1 MKNQKNTLLKYGFEF
16 IVVFLGLL
24 LSLAIDN
31 YSKKAEKLKK
41 KNTLLIELEESITND
56 VVQLG
61 IVNKSLDQAIESVK
75 FILEDGK
82 KSDSLIAFHVS
93 NISAKTAISF
103 FPQKGI
109 YSQLINSNS
118 FELIDNTKLRSRIID
133 LYEHLEDRKDA
144 ADLKNDFFVESFDK
158 SILNKIN
165 YRIQIVEV
173 DNSVDLNTKIINY
186 EVDQD
191 ILIDKVFIGYITN
204 AEKRIYYY
212 KELLKKYKNVM
223 SEILLILN
231 KYWLNIKRKNYTF
244 RIYNSKSTK
253 MNIKTIFKINIA
265 LLFLQALPLYI
276 SLFSPEFKMM
286 LTTDAF
292 GSDPSPDAIIIFE
305 QFALVLGLLVLGII
319 SLVYGSLSFTD
330 INVLKRISFLLFALS
345 GFFALPDLINVFTG
359 QPTAPLPVII
369 MGLITLGL
377 FYYGSKKGTI

>member
-1 MKNQKNTLLKYGFEF
+1 MKNQKNTLLKYGRDLFFEF

-31 YSKKAEKLKK
+31 YRKKAEKLKK

-103 FPQKGI
+103 FPERGI

-118 FELIDNTKLRSRIID
+118 FELIDNAKLRSRLVD
-133 LYEHLEDRKDA
+133 LYEHLEDRKEA

-191 ILIDKVFIGYITN
+191 ILSDKVFIGYITN

-231 KYWLNIKRKNYTF
+231 KY
-244 RIYNSKSTK
+244 
-253 MNIKTIFKINIA
+253 
-265 LLFLQALPLYI
+265 
-276 SLFSPEFKMM
+276 
-286 LTTDAF
+286 
-292 GSDPSPDAIIIFE
+292 
-305 QFALVLGLLVLGII
+305 
-319 SLVYGSLSFTD
+319 
-330 INVLKRISFLLFALS
+330 
-345 GFFALPDLINVFTG
+345 
-359 QPTAPLPVII
+359 
-369 MGLITLGL
+369 
-377 FYYGSKKGTI
+377 

>member
-56 VVQLG
+56 VIQLG

-75 FILEDGK
+75 FILEDGR

-103 FPQKGI
+103 FPQRGI

-191 ILIDKVFIGYITN
+191 ILSDKVFIGYITN

-231 KYWLNIKRKNYTF
+231 KY
-244 RIYNSKSTK
+244 
-253 MNIKTIFKINIA
+253 
-265 LLFLQALPLYI
+265 
-276 SLFSPEFKMM
+276 
-286 LTTDAF
+286 
-292 GSDPSPDAIIIFE
+292 
-305 QFALVLGLLVLGII
+305 
-319 SLVYGSLSFTD
+319 
-330 INVLKRISFLLFALS
+330 
-345 GFFALPDLINVFTG
+345 
-359 QPTAPLPVII
+359 
-369 MGLITLGL
+369 
-377 FYYGSKKGTI
+377 

>member
-1 MKNQKNTLLKYGFEF
+1 MKNQKNTLLKYGRDLFFEF

-31 YSKKAEKLKK
+31 YRKKAEKLKK

-103 FPQKGI
+103 FPERGI

-231 KYWLNIKRKNYTF
+231 KY
-244 RIYNSKSTK
+244 
-253 MNIKTIFKINIA
+253 
-265 LLFLQALPLYI
+265 
-276 SLFSPEFKMM
+276 
-286 LTTDAF
+286 
-292 GSDPSPDAIIIFE
+292 
-305 QFALVLGLLVLGII
+305 
-319 SLVYGSLSFTD
+319 
-330 INVLKRISFLLFALS
+330 
-345 GFFALPDLINVFTG
+345 
-359 QPTAPLPVII
+359 
-369 MGLITLGL
+369 
-377 FYYGSKKGTI
+377 

>member
-1 MKNQKNTLLKYGFEF
+1 MKNQKNTLLKYGRDLFFEF

-31 YSKKAEKLKK
+31 YRKKAEKLKK

-56 VVQLG
+56 VVRLG

-191 ILIDKVFIGYITN
+191 ILSDKVFIGYITN

-231 KYWLNIKRKNYTF
+231 KY
-244 RIYNSKSTK
+244 
-253 MNIKTIFKINIA
+253 
-265 LLFLQALPLYI
+265 
-276 SLFSPEFKMM
+276 
-286 LTTDAF
+286 
-292 GSDPSPDAIIIFE
+292 
-305 QFALVLGLLVLGII
+305 
-319 SLVYGSLSFTD
+319 
-330 INVLKRISFLLFALS
+330 
-345 GFFALPDLINVFTG
+345 
-359 QPTAPLPVII
+359 
-369 MGLITLGL
+369 
-377 FYYGSKKGTI
+377 

>member
-56 VVQLG
+56 VIQLG

-75 FILEDGK
+75 FLLEDGR

-191 ILIDKVFIGYITN
+191 ILSDKVFIGYITN

-231 KYWLNIKRKNYTF
+231 KY
-244 RIYNSKSTK
+244 
-253 MNIKTIFKINIA
+253 
-265 LLFLQALPLYI
+265 
-276 SLFSPEFKMM
+276 
-286 LTTDAF
+286 
-292 GSDPSPDAIIIFE
+292 
-305 QFALVLGLLVLGII
+305 
-319 SLVYGSLSFTD
+319 
-330 INVLKRISFLLFALS
+330 
-345 GFFALPDLINVFTG
+345 
-359 QPTAPLPVII
+359 
-369 MGLITLGL
+369 
-377 FYYGSKKGTI
+377 

>member
-31 YSKKAEKLKK
+31 YSKKVEKLKK

-56 VVQLG
+56 VIQLG

-75 FILEDGK
+75 FLLEDGR

-191 ILIDKVFIGYITN
+191 ILSDKVFIGYITN

-231 KYWLNIKRKNYTF
+231 KY
-244 RIYNSKSTK
+244 
-253 MNIKTIFKINIA
+253 
-265 LLFLQALPLYI
+265 
-276 SLFSPEFKMM
+276 
-286 LTTDAF
+286 
-292 GSDPSPDAIIIFE
+292 
-305 QFALVLGLLVLGII
+305 
-319 SLVYGSLSFTD
+319 
-330 INVLKRISFLLFALS
+330 
-345 GFFALPDLINVFTG
+345 
-359 QPTAPLPVII
+359 
-369 MGLITLGL
+369 
-377 FYYGSKKGTI
+377 

>member
-31 YSKKAEKLKK
+31 YSKKVEKLKK

-56 VVQLG
+56 VIQLG
-61 IVNKSLDQAIESVK
+61 IVNKSLDQAIESIE
-75 FILEDGK
+75 FILDDGR

-103 FPQKGI
+103 FPQRGI

-191 ILIDKVFIGYITN
+191 ILSDKVFIGYITN

-231 KYWLNIKRKNYTF
+231 KY
-244 RIYNSKSTK
+244 
-253 MNIKTIFKINIA
+253 
-265 LLFLQALPLYI
+265 
-276 SLFSPEFKMM
+276 
-286 LTTDAF
+286 
-292 GSDPSPDAIIIFE
+292 
-305 QFALVLGLLVLGII
+305 
-319 SLVYGSLSFTD
+319 
-330 INVLKRISFLLFALS
+330 
-345 GFFALPDLINVFTG
+345 
-359 QPTAPLPVII
+359 
-369 MGLITLGL
+369 
-377 FYYGSKKGTI
+377 

>member
-56 VVQLG
+56 VIQLG

-75 FILEDGK
+75 FILEDGR

-191 ILIDKVFIGYITN
+191 ILSDKVFIGYITN

-231 KYWLNIKRKNYTF
+231 KY
-244 RIYNSKSTK
+244 
-253 MNIKTIFKINIA
+253 
-265 LLFLQALPLYI
+265 
-276 SLFSPEFKMM
+276 
-286 LTTDAF
+286 
-292 GSDPSPDAIIIFE
+292 
-305 QFALVLGLLVLGII
+305 
-319 SLVYGSLSFTD
+319 
-330 INVLKRISFLLFALS
+330 
-345 GFFALPDLINVFTG
+345 
-359 QPTAPLPVII
+359 
-369 MGLITLGL
+369 
-377 FYYGSKKGTI
+377 

>member
-75 FILEDGK
+75 FLLEDGR

-191 ILIDKVFIGYITN
+191 ILSDKVFIGYITN

-231 KYWLNIKRKNYTF
+231 KY
-244 RIYNSKSTK
+244 
-253 MNIKTIFKINIA
+253 
-265 LLFLQALPLYI
+265 
-276 SLFSPEFKMM
+276 
-286 LTTDAF
+286 
-292 GSDPSPDAIIIFE
+292 
-305 QFALVLGLLVLGII
+305 
-319 SLVYGSLSFTD
+319 
-330 INVLKRISFLLFALS
+330 
-345 GFFALPDLINVFTG
+345 
-359 QPTAPLPVII
+359 
-369 MGLITLGL
+369 
-377 FYYGSKKGTI
+377 

>member
-1 MKNQKNTLLKYGFEF
+1 LKNQKNTLLKYGFEF

-56 VVQLG
+56 VIQLG

-75 FILEDGK
+75 FLLEDGR

-191 ILIDKVFIGYITN
+191 ILSDKVFIGYITN

-231 KYWLNIKRKNYTF
+231 KY
-244 RIYNSKSTK
+244 
-253 MNIKTIFKINIA
+253 
-265 LLFLQALPLYI
+265 
-276 SLFSPEFKMM
+276 
-286 LTTDAF
+286 
-292 GSDPSPDAIIIFE
+292 
-305 QFALVLGLLVLGII
+305 
-319 SLVYGSLSFTD
+319 
-330 INVLKRISFLLFALS
+330 
-345 GFFALPDLINVFTG
+345 
-359 QPTAPLPVII
+359 
-369 MGLITLGL
+369 
-377 FYYGSKKGTI
+377 

>member
-56 VVQLG
+56 VIQLG

-75 FILEDGK
+75 FLLEDGR

-118 FELIDNTKLRSRIID
+118 FELIDNTKLRSSIID

-231 KYWLNIKRKNYTF
+231 KY
-244 RIYNSKSTK
+244 
-253 MNIKTIFKINIA
+253 
-265 LLFLQALPLYI
+265 
-276 SLFSPEFKMM
+276 
-286 LTTDAF
+286 
-292 GSDPSPDAIIIFE
+292 
-305 QFALVLGLLVLGII
+305 
-319 SLVYGSLSFTD
+319 
-330 INVLKRISFLLFALS
+330 
-345 GFFALPDLINVFTG
+345 
-359 QPTAPLPVII
+359 
-369 MGLITLGL
+369 
-377 FYYGSKKGTI
+377 

>member
-319 SLVYGSLSFTD
+319 TLVYGSLSFTD

>member
-1 MKNQKNTLLKYGFEF
+1 LKNKKNTLLKYVFEF

-31 YSKKAEKLKK
+31 YSKKVEKLKK

-56 VVQLG
+56 VIQLG

-75 FILEDGK
+75 FLLEDGR

-191 ILIDKVFIGYITN
+191 ILSDKVFIGYITN

-231 KYWLNIKRKNYTF
+231 NY
-244 RIYNSKSTK
+244 
-253 MNIKTIFKINIA
+253 
-265 LLFLQALPLYI
+265 
-276 SLFSPEFKMM
+276 
-286 LTTDAF
+286 
-292 GSDPSPDAIIIFE
+292 
-305 QFALVLGLLVLGII
+305 
-319 SLVYGSLSFTD
+319 
-330 INVLKRISFLLFALS
+330 
-345 GFFALPDLINVFTG
+345 
-359 QPTAPLPVII
+359 
-369 MGLITLGL
+369 
-377 FYYGSKKGTI
+377 

>member
-1 MKNQKNTLLKYGFEF
+1 MKNQKNTLLKYGRDLFFEF

-31 YSKKAEKLKK
+31 YRKKAEKLKK

-103 FPQKGI
+103 FPERGI

-118 FELIDNTKLRSRIID
+118 FELIDNAKLRSRLVD
-133 LYEHLEDRKDA
+133 LYEHLEDRKEA

-231 KYWLNIKRKNYTF
+231 KY
-244 RIYNSKSTK
+244 
-253 MNIKTIFKINIA
+253 
-265 LLFLQALPLYI
+265 
-276 SLFSPEFKMM
+276 
-286 LTTDAF
+286 
-292 GSDPSPDAIIIFE
+292 
-305 QFALVLGLLVLGII
+305 
-319 SLVYGSLSFTD
+319 
-330 INVLKRISFLLFALS
+330 
-345 GFFALPDLINVFTG
+345 
-359 QPTAPLPVII
+359 
-369 MGLITLGL
+369 
-377 FYYGSKKGTI
+377 

>member
-1 MKNQKNTLLKYGFEF
+1 LKNQKNTLLKYGRDLFFEF

-31 YSKKAEKLKK
+31 YRKKAEKLKK

-103 FPQKGI
+103 FPERGI

-118 FELIDNTKLRSRIID
+118 FELIDNAKLRSRLVD
-133 LYEHLEDRKDA
+133 LYEHLEDRKEA

-191 ILIDKVFIGYITN
+191 ILSDKVFIGYITN

-231 KYWLNIKRKNYTF
+231 KY
-244 RIYNSKSTK
+244 
-253 MNIKTIFKINIA
+253 
-265 LLFLQALPLYI
+265 
-276 SLFSPEFKMM
+276 
-286 LTTDAF
+286 
-292 GSDPSPDAIIIFE
+292 
-305 QFALVLGLLVLGII
+305 
-319 SLVYGSLSFTD
+319 
-330 INVLKRISFLLFALS
+330 
-345 GFFALPDLINVFTG
+345 
-359 QPTAPLPVII
+359 
-369 MGLITLGL
+369 
-377 FYYGSKKGTI
+377 

>member
-56 VVQLG
+56 VIQLG

-75 FILEDGK
+75 FLLEDGR

-231 KYWLNIKRKNYTF
+231 KY
-244 RIYNSKSTK
+244 
-253 MNIKTIFKINIA
+253 
-265 LLFLQALPLYI
+265 
-276 SLFSPEFKMM
+276 
-286 LTTDAF
+286 
-292 GSDPSPDAIIIFE
+292 
-305 QFALVLGLLVLGII
+305 
-319 SLVYGSLSFTD
+319 
-330 INVLKRISFLLFALS
+330 
-345 GFFALPDLINVFTG
+345 
-359 QPTAPLPVII
+359 
-369 MGLITLGL
+369 
-377 FYYGSKKGTI
+377 

>member
-56 VVQLG
+56 VIQLG

-75 FILEDGK
+75 FLLEDGR

-118 FELIDNTKLRSRIID
+118 FELIDNTKLRSSIID

-191 ILIDKVFIGYITN
+191 ILSDKVFIGYITN

-231 KYWLNIKRKNYTF
+231 KY
-244 RIYNSKSTK
+244 
-253 MNIKTIFKINIA
+253 
-265 LLFLQALPLYI
+265 
-276 SLFSPEFKMM
+276 
-286 LTTDAF
+286 
-292 GSDPSPDAIIIFE
+292 
-305 QFALVLGLLVLGII
+305 
-319 SLVYGSLSFTD
+319 
-330 INVLKRISFLLFALS
+330 
-345 GFFALPDLINVFTG
+345 
-359 QPTAPLPVII
+359 
-369 MGLITLGL
+369 
-377 FYYGSKKGTI
+377 

>member
-31 YSKKAEKLKK
+31 YSKKVEKLKK

-56 VVQLG
+56 VIQLG
-61 IVNKSLDQAIESVK
+61 IVNKSLDQAIESIE
-75 FILEDGK
+75 FILDDGR

-103 FPQKGI
+103 FPQRGI

-191 ILIDKVFIGYITN
+191 ILSDKVFIGYITN

-231 KYWLNIKRKNYTF
+231 KH
-244 RIYNSKSTK
+244 
-253 MNIKTIFKINIA
+253 
-265 LLFLQALPLYI
+265 
-276 SLFSPEFKMM
+276 
-286 LTTDAF
+286 
-292 GSDPSPDAIIIFE
+292 
-305 QFALVLGLLVLGII
+305 
-319 SLVYGSLSFTD
+319 
-330 INVLKRISFLLFALS
+330 
-345 GFFALPDLINVFTG
+345 
-359 QPTAPLPVII
+359 
-369 MGLITLGL
+369 
-377 FYYGSKKGTI
+377 

>member
-31 YSKKAEKLKK
+31 YSKKVEKLKK

-56 VVQLG
+56 VIQLG

-75 FILEDGK
+75 FILEDGR

-118 FELIDNTKLRSRIID
+118 FELIDNTKLRSSIID

-231 KYWLNIKRKNYTF
+231 KY
-244 RIYNSKSTK
+244 
-253 MNIKTIFKINIA
+253 
-265 LLFLQALPLYI
+265 
-276 SLFSPEFKMM
+276 
-286 LTTDAF
+286 
-292 GSDPSPDAIIIFE
+292 
-305 QFALVLGLLVLGII
+305 
-319 SLVYGSLSFTD
+319 
-330 INVLKRISFLLFALS
+330 
-345 GFFALPDLINVFTG
+345 
-359 QPTAPLPVII
+359 
-369 MGLITLGL
+369 
-377 FYYGSKKGTI
+377 

>member
-1 MKNQKNTLLKYGFEF
+1 MKNQKNTLLKYGRDLFFEF

-31 YSKKAEKLKK
+31 YRKKAEKLKK

-103 FPQKGI
+103 FPERGI

-118 FELIDNTKLRSRIID
+118 FELIDNAKLRSRIVD
-133 LYEHLEDRKDA
+133 LYEHLEDRKEA

-191 ILIDKVFIGYITN
+191 ILSDKVFIGYITN

-231 KYWLNIKRKNYTF
+231 KY
-244 RIYNSKSTK
+244 
-253 MNIKTIFKINIA
+253 
-265 LLFLQALPLYI
+265 
-276 SLFSPEFKMM
+276 
-286 LTTDAF
+286 
-292 GSDPSPDAIIIFE
+292 
-305 QFALVLGLLVLGII
+305 
-319 SLVYGSLSFTD
+319 
-330 INVLKRISFLLFALS
+330 
-345 GFFALPDLINVFTG
+345 
-359 QPTAPLPVII
+359 
-369 MGLITLGL
+369 
-377 FYYGSKKGTI
+377 

>member
-1 MKNQKNTLLKYGFEF
+1 LKNKKNTLLKYVFEF

-31 YSKKAEKLKK
+31 YSKKVEKLKK

-56 VVQLG
+56 VIQLG

-75 FILEDGK
+75 FLLEDGR

-191 ILIDKVFIGYITN
+191 ILSDKVFIGYITN

-231 KYWLNIKRKNYTF
+231 KY
-244 RIYNSKSTK
+244 
-253 MNIKTIFKINIA
+253 
-265 LLFLQALPLYI
+265 
-276 SLFSPEFKMM
+276 
-286 LTTDAF
+286 
-292 GSDPSPDAIIIFE
+292 
-305 QFALVLGLLVLGII
+305 
-319 SLVYGSLSFTD
+319 
-330 INVLKRISFLLFALS
+330 
-345 GFFALPDLINVFTG
+345 
-359 QPTAPLPVII
+359 
-369 MGLITLGL
+369 
-377 FYYGSKKGTI
+377 

>member
-31 YSKKAEKLKK
+31 YSKKVEKLKK

-56 VVQLG
+56 VIQLG

-75 FILEDGK
+75 FILEDGR

-191 ILIDKVFIGYITN
+191 ILSDKVFIGYITN

-231 KYWLNIKRKNYTF
+231 KY
-244 RIYNSKSTK
+244 
-253 MNIKTIFKINIA
+253 
-265 LLFLQALPLYI
+265 
-276 SLFSPEFKMM
+276 
-286 LTTDAF
+286 
-292 GSDPSPDAIIIFE
+292 
-305 QFALVLGLLVLGII
+305 
-319 SLVYGSLSFTD
+319 
-330 INVLKRISFLLFALS
+330 
-345 GFFALPDLINVFTG
+345 
-359 QPTAPLPVII
+359 
-369 MGLITLGL
+369 
-377 FYYGSKKGTI
+377 

>member
-56 VVQLG
+56 VIQLG

-75 FILEDGK
+75 FLLEDGR

-191 ILIDKVFIGYITN
+191 ILSDKVFIGYITN

-231 KYWLNIKRKNYTF
+231 KH
-244 RIYNSKSTK
+244 
-253 MNIKTIFKINIA
+253 
-265 LLFLQALPLYI
+265 
-276 SLFSPEFKMM
+276 
-286 LTTDAF
+286 
-292 GSDPSPDAIIIFE
+292 
-305 QFALVLGLLVLGII
+305 
-319 SLVYGSLSFTD
+319 
-330 INVLKRISFLLFALS
+330 
-345 GFFALPDLINVFTG
+345 
-359 QPTAPLPVII
+359 
-369 MGLITLGL
+369 
-377 FYYGSKKGTI
+377 

>member
-1 MKNQKNTLLKYGFEF
+1 LKNQKNTLLKYGFEF

-31 YSKKAEKLKK
+31 YSKKVEKLKK

-56 VVQLG
+56 VIQLG
-61 IVNKSLDQAIESVK
+61 IVNKSLDQAIESIE
-75 FILEDGK
+75 FILDDGR

-103 FPQKGI
+103 FPQRGI

-191 ILIDKVFIGYITN
+191 ILSDKVFIGYITN

-231 KYWLNIKRKNYTF
+231 KH
-244 RIYNSKSTK
+244 
-253 MNIKTIFKINIA
+253 
-265 LLFLQALPLYI
+265 
-276 SLFSPEFKMM
+276 
-286 LTTDAF
+286 
-292 GSDPSPDAIIIFE
+292 
-305 QFALVLGLLVLGII
+305 
-319 SLVYGSLSFTD
+319 
-330 INVLKRISFLLFALS
+330 
-345 GFFALPDLINVFTG
+345 
-359 QPTAPLPVII
+359 
-369 MGLITLGL
+369 
-377 FYYGSKKGTI
+377 

>member
-1 MKNQKNTLLKYGFEF
+1 MKNQKNTLLKYGRDLFFEF

-31 YSKKAEKLKK
+31 YRKKAEKLKK

-103 FPQKGI
+103 FPERGI

-191 ILIDKVFIGYITN
+191 ILSDKVFIGYITN

-231 KYWLNIKRKNYTF
+231 KY
-244 RIYNSKSTK
+244 
-253 MNIKTIFKINIA
+253 
-265 LLFLQALPLYI
+265 
-276 SLFSPEFKMM
+276 
-286 LTTDAF
+286 
-292 GSDPSPDAIIIFE
+292 
-305 QFALVLGLLVLGII
+305 
-319 SLVYGSLSFTD
+319 
-330 INVLKRISFLLFALS
+330 
-345 GFFALPDLINVFTG
+345 
-359 QPTAPLPVII
+359 
-369 MGLITLGL
+369 
-377 FYYGSKKGTI
+377 

>member
-1 MKNQKNTLLKYGFEF
+1 MKNQKNTLLKYGRDLFFEF

-31 YSKKAEKLKK
+31 YRKKAEKLKK

-75 FILEDGK
+75 FILEDGR

-191 ILIDKVFIGYITN
+191 ILSDKVFIGYITN

-231 KYWLNIKRKNYTF
+231 KY
-244 RIYNSKSTK
+244 
-253 MNIKTIFKINIA
+253 
-265 LLFLQALPLYI
+265 
-276 SLFSPEFKMM
+276 
-286 LTTDAF
+286 
-292 GSDPSPDAIIIFE
+292 
-305 QFALVLGLLVLGII
+305 
-319 SLVYGSLSFTD
+319 
-330 INVLKRISFLLFALS
+330 
-345 GFFALPDLINVFTG
+345 
-359 QPTAPLPVII
+359 
-369 MGLITLGL
+369 
-377 FYYGSKKGTI
+377 

>member
-1 MKNQKNTLLKYGFEF
+1 MKNQKNTLLKYGRDLFFEF

-31 YSKKAEKLKK
+31 YRKKAEKLKK

-103 FPQKGI
+103 FPERGI

-118 FELIDNTKLRSRIID
+118 FELIDNAKLRSRLVD
-133 LYEHLEDRKDA
+133 LYEHLEDRKEA

-186 EVDQD
+186 EVDQN
-191 ILIDKVFIGYITN
+191 ILSDKVFIGYITN
-204 AEKRIYYY
+204 AEKRIYFY

-231 KYWLNIKRKNYTF
+231 KEKN
-244 RIYNSKSTK
+244 
-253 MNIKTIFKINIA
+253 
-265 LLFLQALPLYI
+265 
-276 SLFSPEFKMM
+276 
-286 LTTDAF
+286 
-292 GSDPSPDAIIIFE
+292 
-305 QFALVLGLLVLGII
+305 
-319 SLVYGSLSFTD
+319 
-330 INVLKRISFLLFALS
+330 
-345 GFFALPDLINVFTG
+345 
-359 QPTAPLPVII
+359 
-369 MGLITLGL
+369 
-377 FYYGSKKGTI
+377 

>member
-41 KNTLLIELEESITND
+41 KNTLLIELKESIAND
-56 VVQLG
+56 VIQLG
-61 IVNKSLDQAIESVK
+61 IVNKSLDQAIESIE
-75 FILEDGK
+75 FILEDGR

-186 EVDQD
+186 QVDKD
-191 ILIDKVFIGYITN
+191 ILSDKVFIGYITN

-223 SEILLILN
+223 LEILLILN
-231 KYWLNIKRKNYTF
+231 KY
-244 RIYNSKSTK
+244 
-253 MNIKTIFKINIA
+253 
-265 LLFLQALPLYI
+265 
-276 SLFSPEFKMM
+276 
-286 LTTDAF
+286 
-292 GSDPSPDAIIIFE
+292 
-305 QFALVLGLLVLGII
+305 
-319 SLVYGSLSFTD
+319 
-330 INVLKRISFLLFALS
+330 
-345 GFFALPDLINVFTG
+345 
-359 QPTAPLPVII
+359 
-369 MGLITLGL
+369 
-377 FYYGSKKGTI
+377 

>member
-16 IVVFLGLL
+16 IVFFLGLL

-31 YSKKAEKLKK
+31 YRKKAEKLKK

-56 VVQLG
+56 VIQLG

-75 FILEDGK
+75 FILEDGR

-191 ILIDKVFIGYITN
+191 ILSDKVFIGYITN

-231 KYWLNIKRKNYTF
+231 KY
-244 RIYNSKSTK
+244 
-253 MNIKTIFKINIA
+253 
-265 LLFLQALPLYI
+265 
-276 SLFSPEFKMM
+276 
-286 LTTDAF
+286 
-292 GSDPSPDAIIIFE
+292 
-305 QFALVLGLLVLGII
+305 
-319 SLVYGSLSFTD
+319 
-330 INVLKRISFLLFALS
+330 
-345 GFFALPDLINVFTG
+345 
-359 QPTAPLPVII
+359 
-369 MGLITLGL
+369 
-377 FYYGSKKGTI
+377 

>member
-56 VVQLG
+56 VIQLG

-75 FILEDGK
+75 FLLEDGR

-165 YRIQIVEV
+165 YRIKIVEV

-191 ILIDKVFIGYITN
+191 ILSDKVFIGYITN

-231 KYWLNIKRKNYTF
+231 KH
-244 RIYNSKSTK
+244 
-253 MNIKTIFKINIA
+253 
-265 LLFLQALPLYI
+265 
-276 SLFSPEFKMM
+276 
-286 LTTDAF
+286 
-292 GSDPSPDAIIIFE
+292 
-305 QFALVLGLLVLGII
+305 
-319 SLVYGSLSFTD
+319 
-330 INVLKRISFLLFALS
+330 
-345 GFFALPDLINVFTG
+345 
-359 QPTAPLPVII
+359 
-369 MGLITLGL
+369 
-377 FYYGSKKGTI
+377 